1 MIQRGM
7 LQADSTYT
15 FESLLEAGPWDF
27 VFWLFC
33 AGVHALVFSV
43 VMSPVDLYASSMAS
57 LLTVYFL
64 GRLCAP
70 RCSQLNMTQEN
81 MNLLDYSAGLAVA
94 GYNIP
99 DAHAGRGVALIAA
112 ILVSLDYMLGVG
124 HTWDSLPHTQ
134 YGGRDQLPAL
144 LGVLRVPMP
153 GGALCGVA
161 RPPLGG
167 VKLYSKMDTVTPC
180 QWRSKDPA
188 HRSVRWA
195 STSHASSRQRSQR
208 QRSQS

>member
-64 GRLCAP
+64 GRLCAL

-81 MNLLDYSAGLAVA
+81 MNLLGYCAGLAVA

-99 DAHAGRGVALIAA
+99 AAHAGRGVALIAA
-112 ILVSLDYMLGVG
+112 ILLDCMLGVG
-124 HTWDSLPHTQ
+124 HTWDSPPNMEVVTNCLLFWVCSASLCLAAL
-134 YGGRDQLPAL
+134 YGAWHDHL
-144 LGVLRVPMP
+144 L
-153 GGALCGVA
+153 VA
-161 RPPLGG
+161 
-167 VKLYSKMDTVTPC
+167 
-180 QWRSKDPA
+180 
-188 HRSVRWA
+188 
-195 STSHASSRQRSQR
+195 
-208 QRSQS
+208 